1 MLKDSIEELLHI
13 NPIYVD
19 VIQTDLTYQYK
30 DIVDLWFAYLST
42 VSPPILTSVFMEK
55 PEEER
60 KNLLKHLDKF
70 KTIKAMFGAHYNIS
84 CQIGKKHLIIYY
96 VHNENLKMFAQYNG
110 QFVHL
115 VSDQIINIFVEM
127 VDYRNDRVGV
137 IIWTKP

>member
-1 MLKDSIEELLHI
+1 
-13 NPIYVD
+13 
-19 VIQTDLTYQYK
+19 
-30 DIVDLWFAYLST
+30 
-42 VSPPILTSVFMEK
+42 MEK